1 MVNQFFF
8 STKDKSLECESLNT
22 WIFEKDSGKKIL
34 YLDCGHTRAADFSAA
49 NWTGSPIDNQLT
61 TCYCDL
67 LWIKNRLSR
76 LGITLK
82 SLIRMYC
89 DKQAVIHIA
98 ENLVFHKCTKYIEVA
113 CYLVRQK
120 IYSRSLLKKPELDFN
135 YNKLGISNVYAP
147 HREECN

>member
-1 MVNQFFF
+1 M
-8 STKDKSLECESLNT
+8 ECESLNT

-120 IYSRSLLKKPELDFN
+120 VAEDKIIQTQHVSSTHQSADILT
-135 YNKLGISNVYAP
+135 
-147 HREECN
+147 